1 MKIIKASNSSNS
13 EIVFTPA
20 ALLELLS
27 KIDEFKDYDLSLT
40 ESLDGSLQ
48 LQVGDSFYEL
58 ASDNSVTDIDVEDSL
73 VDEIS
78 EINEIAYENLI
89 DEGTADNNLDVIES
103 GIIKEAL
110 KTLLIGGVVRLGKHY
125 LTH

>member
-1 MKIIKASNSSNS
+1 MATDS

-20 ALLELLS
+20 AILDLLS
-27 KIDEFKDYDLSLT
+27 KIDEFKDFDLSLT
-40 ESLDGSLQ
+40 ESLDGDLI
-48 LQVGDSFYEL
+48 LQVGDSIYSL
-58 ASDNSVTDIDVEDSL
+58 TSEDSTSEIEVDDEV
-73 VDEIS
+73 VDEL
-78 EINEIAYENLI
+78 ENINEETYSELMDNGFAT
-89 DEGTADNNLDVIES
+89 DEETIET